1 MKFLIIIIFPS
12 IKVKFIN
19 GIVLLNNMNKKILI
33 AAIAIIIIICAGA
46 FALTNMQ
53 TGNGASID
61 VDANALEDKGTLVV
75 DSEDISADNGIYSSS
90 SSDENAVLVK
100 NNGVLKLT
108 NSIINKTGDTQSTG
122 DDADFY
128 GVNSAILVNT
138 NGSLDISNVKITT
151 NSKGSN
157 GIFVTNAEGSGS
169 SSSDSV
175 LIDGNGLA
183 ESSDSASGSQGGT
196 PPEMPSGDSNG
207 GTPPEMTGG
216 DSNGA
221 PSDMP
226 SGDGSS
232 NGAPIG
238 GDSSSMQSNQDSVDG
253 NTEANIENVEIT
265 TYSDK
270 SRGLDATYNGIINA
284 RNVVI
289 NTNGQS
295 CAALATDRGEGE
307 VHVSNSELNTGV
319 SKESGR
325 GSPIIYSTGNITVA
339 DSNGTAYVSQ
349 IACIEGKNSIEL
361 TNCDFSAAAGGNRE
375 DNGEYVDLGGVF
387 IYQSM
392 SGDADVGTSTFTAKN
407 SVLSIE
413 SDSDYYKTAPM
424 FHVTNTKA
432 IVNLESTELNF
443 GSGTLLDVSGQGS
456 NGGELTFNAKDE
468 ILDGNVIVDSI
479 SSLNMTLSSTSFLGS
494 INPSDDFG
502 ETNLVIDSGSDWTLD
517 GDSHVSSLE
526 NNGEIYYEGHTLY
539 VDGVAYTESNPYS

>member
-1 MKFLIIIIFPS
+1 
-12 IKVKFIN
+12 
-19 GIVLLNNMNKKILI
+19 MNKKILI
-33 AAIAIIIIICAGA
+33 AILAILIILSAGA
-46 FALTNMQ
+46 FAFTNMQ
-53 TGNGASID
+53 SGNGASID
-61 VDANALEDKGTLVV
+61 LEANALEDKGNLVV
-75 DSEDISADNGIYSSS
+75 DSEEISADNGIYASS

-108 NSIINKTGDTQSTG
+108 NSIVNKTGDTQSTG

-128 GVNSAILVNT
+128 GINSAVLVNT
-138 NGSLDISNVKITT
+138 NGSLDISNVKIVS

-157 GIFVTNAEGSGS
+157 GIFVTNAESSTS
-169 SSSDSV
+169 SSGGSV
-175 LIDGNGLA
+175 SVDGNGLA
-183 ESSDSASGSQGGT
+183 EGAPSDANGQGGT
-196 PPEMPSGDSNG
+196 PPEMPSGDSSSNG
-207 GTPPEMTGG
+207 GTPPEMP

-221 PSDMP
+221 PS
-226 SGDGSS
+226 
-232 NGAPIG
+232 G
-238 GDSSSMQSNQDSVDG
+238 GDSSAMGSNQDSVDG
-253 NTEANIENVEIT
+253 TTEANIQNVEIT

-284 RNVVI
+284 KNVVI

-325 GSPIIYSTGNITVA
+325 GSPIIYSTGNITVV
-339 DSNGTAYVSQ
+339 DSTGTAYVSQ

-361 TNCDFSAAAGGNRE
+361 TNCDLSAAAGGNRE

-413 SDSDYYKTAPM
+413 EDSDYYDSAPM

-432 IVNLESTELNF
+432 IINLDSTELNF
-443 GSGTLLDVSGQGS
+443 GSGILLDVSGQSQWGTVGS

-468 ILDGNVIVDSI
+468 TLDGNIIVDSI
-479 SSLNMTLSSTSFLGS
+479 SSLNMTLSSTSYIGA

-502 ETNLVIDSGSDWTLD
+502 QTDLVIDSDSDWTLD
-517 GDSHVSSLE
+517 GDSHISSLE
-526 NNGEIYYEGHTLY
+526 NNGEINYEGHTLY
-539 VDGVAYTESNPYS
+539 VDGVAYTESNPYMN

>member
-1 MKFLIIIIFPS
+1 
-12 IKVKFIN
+12 
-19 GIVLLNNMNKKILI
+19 MNKKILI
-33 AAIAIIIIICAGA
+33 AIMAIIIIICAGA
-46 FALTNMQ
+46 FALINMQ
-53 TGNGASID
+53 SGNGASIN
-61 VDANALEDKGTLVV
+61 VDANALEDKGNLVV
-75 DSEDISADNGIYSSS
+75 DSEEISADNGLYSSS

-100 NNGVLKLT
+100 NNGVLKLA
-108 NSIINKTGDTQSTG
+108 NSIINKTGDTASTG

-128 GVNSAILVNT
+128 GINSAILVNT
-138 NGSLDISNVKITT
+138 NGSLDISNVKIST

-157 GIFVTNAEGSGS
+157 GIFVTNAESSGS
-169 SSSDSV
+169 SSSNV
-175 LIDGNGLA
+175 ALDGNGLA
-183 ESSDSASGSQGGT
+183 ESSSGSGSDSSNGGTPPSMPSGDTGSDGGT
-196 PPEMPSGDSNG
+196 PPEMP
-207 GTPPEMTGG
+207 

-221 PSDMP
+221 
-226 SGDGSS
+226 SG
-232 NGAPIG
+232 G
-238 GDSSSMQSNQDSVDG
+238 GESTSMTASNQDSVEG
-253 NTEANIENVEIT
+253 TTEANIENVEIT

-284 RNVVI
+284 KNVVI

-319 SKESGR
+319 SKQSGR

-339 DSNGTAYVSQ
+339 NSVGTAYVSQ

-361 TNCDFSAAAGGNRE
+361 SNCDLSAAAGGNRQ

-392 SGDADVGTSTFTAKN
+392 SGDADVGTSTFTAKD
-407 SVLSIE
+407 SVLSIL
-413 SDSDYYKTAPM
+413 SDSDCYESAPM

-432 IVNLESTELNF
+432 IINLEKTELNF
-443 GSGTLLDVSGQGS
+443 GSGTLLDVSGQSQWGTVGS

-468 ILDGNVIVDSI
+468 TLDGNVIVDSI
-479 SSLNMTLSSTSFLGS
+479 SSLNMTLSSTSYVGT

-502 ETNLVIDSGSDWTLD
+502 QTDVIIESGSDWTLD

-526 NNGEIYYEGHTLY
+526 NNGEINYNGHTLY
-539 VDGVAYTESNPYS
+539 VNGVAYTESNPYN

>member
-1 MKFLIIIIFPS
+1 
-12 IKVKFIN
+12 
-19 GIVLLNNMNKKILI
+19 MNKKILI
-33 AAIAIIIIICAGA
+33 ALIAIIIIICAGA
-46 FALTNMQ
+46 FALINMQ
-53 TGNGASID
+53 SGNGASINL
-61 VDANALEDKGTLVV
+61 DANALEDKGNLVV
-75 DSEDISADNGIYSSS
+75 DSEEISADKGMYSSS

-100 NNGVLKLT
+100 NNGVLKLA
-108 NSIINKTGDTQSTG
+108 NSIINKTGDTSSTG

-128 GVNSAILVNT
+128 GINSAILVNT

-157 GIFVTNAEGSGS
+157 GIFVTNAESSGS
-169 SSSDSV
+169 SSSNV
-175 LIDGNGLA
+175 AVDGNGLA
-183 ESSDSASGSQGGT
+183 EGSSGSGSDSSNGGTPPSMPSGDSGSDGGT
-196 PPEMPSGDSNG
+196 PPEMS
-207 GTPPEMTGG
+207 

-221 PSDMP
+221 
-226 SGDGSS
+226 SG
-232 NGAPIG
+232 G
-238 GDSSSMQSNQDSVDG
+238 GESSSMTSYNQDSVDG
-253 NTEANIENVEIT
+253 TTEANIENVEIT

-284 RNVVI
+284 KNVVI

-307 VHVSNSELNTGV
+307 VHVTNSELNTGV

-339 DSNGTAYVSQ
+339 NSVGTAYVSQ

-361 TNCDFSAAAGGNRE
+361 SNCDLSAAAGGNRQ

-392 SGDADVGTSTFTAKN
+392 SGDADVGTSTFTAKD
-407 SVLSIE
+407 SVLSIL
-413 SDSDYYKTAPM
+413 SDSDCYESAPM

-432 IVNLESTELNF
+432 IINLEKTELNF
-443 GSGTLLDVSGQGS
+443 GSGILLDVSGQSQWGTVGS

-468 ILDGNVIVDSI
+468 TLDGNVIVDSI
-479 SSLNMTLSSTSFLGS
+479 SSLNMTLSSTSYVGA

-502 ETNLVIDSGSDWTLD
+502 QTALIIESGSNLTLY
-517 GDSHVSSLE
+517 GDSHISSLE
-526 NNGEIYYEGHTLY
+526 NNGEINYNGHTLY
-539 VDGVAYTESNPYS
+539 VNGVAYTESNPYN

>member
-1 MKFLIIIIFPS
+1 
-12 IKVKFIN
+12 
-19 GIVLLNNMNKKILI
+19 MNKKILI
-33 AAIAIIIIICAGA
+33 AILAIIIILCAGA
-46 FALTNMQ
+46 FAFTNMQ
-53 TGNGASID
+53 SGNGASIN
-61 VDANALEDKGTLVV
+61 VDANALEDKGNLVV
-75 DSEDISADNGIYSSS
+75 DSEEITADDGLYTSS

-100 NNGVLKLT
+100 NNGVLKLA
-108 NSIINKTGDTQSTG
+108 NSIINKTGDTQTTG

-128 GVNSAILVNT
+128 GINSAILVNT

-157 GIFVTNAEGSGS
+157 GIFVTNAESSGS
-169 SSSDSV
+169 SSSGSASV
-175 LIDGNGLA
+175 DGNGLA
-183 ESSDSASGSQGGT
+183 EGASDANGQGGT
-196 PPEMPSGDSNG
+196 PPEMPSGNSSSGGAPPEMPDSNGTSSG
-207 GTPPEMTGG
+207 GTPPEIP

-221 PSDMP
+221 PS
-226 SGDGSS
+226 
-232 NGAPIG
+232 G
-238 GDSSSMQSNQDSVDG
+238 GDSSSMGSNQDSVDG
-253 NTEANIENVEIT
+253 TTEANIENVEIT

-284 RNVVI
+284 KNVLI

-307 VHVSNSELNTGV
+307 VHVSDSELNTGV

-325 GSPIIYSTGNITVA
+325 GSPIIYSTGNITIEN
-339 DSNGTAYVSQ
+339 SKGTAYVSQ

-361 TNCDFSAAAGGNRE
+361 TNCDLSAAAGGNRE

-392 SGDADVGTSTFTAKN
+392 SGDADVGTSTFVSKD

-413 SDSDYYKTAPM
+413 SDSDYYETAPM

-443 GSGTLLDVSGQGS
+443 GSGMLLDVSGQSQWGTVGS
-456 NGGELTFNAKDE
+456 NGGELTFNAVSE
-468 ILDGNVIVDSI
+468 ILDGNIIVDSI
-479 SSLNMTLSSTSFLGS
+479 SSLNMTLSSTSYIGA

-502 ETNLVIDSGSDWTLD
+502 QTGLVIDSGSDWTLD
-517 GDSHVSSLE
+517 GDSHISSLE
-526 NNGEIYYEGHTLY
+526 NNGEINYEGHTLY
-539 VDGVAYTESNPYS
+539 VDGVAYTESNPYP

>member
-1 MKFLIIIIFPS
+1 
-12 IKVKFIN
+12 
-19 GIVLLNNMNKKILI
+19 MNKKILI
-33 AAIAIIIIICAGA
+33 AIIAIIIILCAGSFA
-46 FALTNMQ
+46 FTNMQ
-53 TGNGASID
+53 SGDGASID
-61 VDANALEDKGTLVV
+61 IQANALEDKGNLVV
-75 DSEDISADNGIYSSS
+75 DSEEITADNGLYASS

-128 GVNSAILVNT
+128 GINSAVLVNT

-157 GIFVTNAEGSGS
+157 GIFVTNAESSVSSSGS
-169 SSSDSV
+169 AS
-175 LIDGNGLA
+175 IDGNGLA
-183 ESSDSASGSQGGT
+183 EGSSSDANGQGGT
-196 PPEMPSGDSNG
+196 PPEMPSSNSSSSGGAPPEMPDSNG
-207 GTPPEMTGG
+207 TSSGGTPSEML

-221 PSDMP
+221 PS
-226 SGDGSS
+226 
-232 NGAPIG
+232 G
-238 GDSSSMQSNQDSVDG
+238 GDSSSMGSNQDSVEG
-253 NTEANIENVEIT
+253 TTEANIENVEIT

-284 RNVVI
+284 KNVVI

-325 GSPIIYSTGNITVA
+325 GSPIIYSTGNITVEN
-339 DSNGTAYVSQ
+339 SKGTAYVSQ

-361 TNCDFSAAAGGNRE
+361 TDCDLSAAAGGNRE

-392 SGDADVGTSTFTAKN
+392 SGDADVGTSTFTVKD

-413 SDSDYYKTAPM
+413 SDSDYYETAPM

-443 GSGTLLDVSGQGS
+443 GSGILLDVSGQSQWGTVGS

-468 ILDGNVIVDSI
+468 TLDGNIIVDSI
-479 SSLNMTLSSTSFLGS
+479 SSLNMTLSSTSYIGA

-502 ETNLVIDSGSDWTLD
+502 ETNVVIDSGSDWTLD
-517 GDSHVSSLE
+517 GDSHISSLE
-526 NNGEIYYEGHTLY
+526 NNGEINYEGHTLY
-539 VDGVAYTESNPYS
+539 VDGVAYTESNPYP

>member
-1 MKFLIIIIFPS
+1 
-12 IKVKFIN
+12 
-19 GIVLLNNMNKKILI
+19 MNKKILI

-53 TGNGASID
+53 TGNGASIN

-75 DSEDISADNGIYSSS
+75 DSEDISADKGIYSSS

-128 GVNSAILVNT
+128 GINSAILVNT
-138 NGSLDISNVKITT
+138 NGSMDISNTKIVT

-157 GIFVTNAEGSGS
+157 GIFVTNAESSGS
-169 SSSDSV
+169 SSSSSV

-183 ESSDSASGSQGGT
+183 ESSGTAPDGQGGT
-196 PPEMPSGDSNG
+196 PPEMPGGDSNG
-207 GTPPEMTGG
+207 GTPPE
-216 DSNGA
+216 
-221 PSDMP
+221 MP

-232 NGAPIG
+232 NGAPSG
-238 GDSSSMQSNQDSVDG
+238 GDSSSMQSNQDSVEG
-253 NTEANIENVEIT
+253 TTQANIENVEIT

-270 SRGLDATYNGIINA
+270 SRGLDATYNGFINA
-284 RNVVI
+284 KNVVI

-407 SVLSIE
+407 SALSIE

-443 GSGTLLDVSGQGS
+443 GSGTLLDVSGQSQWGTVGS

-479 SSLNMTLSSTSFLGS
+479 SSLNVTLSSTSFVGS

-539 VDGVAYTESNPYS
+539 VDGVAYTESNPYN

>member
-1 MKFLIIIIFPS
+1 
-12 IKVKFIN
+12 
-19 GIVLLNNMNKKILI
+19 MNKKILI
-33 AAIAIIIIICAGA
+33 AAIAIIILICAGA
-46 FALTNMQ
+46 FAFTNMQ
-53 TGNGASID
+53 SGNGASIN
-61 VDANALEDKGTLVV
+61 VDANALEDKGNLVV
-75 DSEDISADNGIYSSS
+75 DSEEISQDNGLYSSS
-90 SSDENAVLVK
+90 SSDENSVLVK
-100 NNGVLKLT
+100 NNGVLKLA
-108 NSIINKTGDTQSTG
+108 NSIINKTGDTASTG

-128 GVNSAILVNT
+128 GINSAVLVNT

-157 GIFVTNAEGSGS
+157 GIFVTNAESSGS
-169 SSSDSV
+169 SSESSV
-175 LIDGNGLA
+175 VLDGNGLG
-183 ESSDSASGSQGGT
+183 ESADSQGASSNGGTPPSMPSGDGSSNGGT

-207 GTPPEMTGG
+207 AQGEG
-216 DSNGA
+216 D
-221 PSDMP
+221 
-226 SGDGSS
+226 
-232 NGAPIG
+232 
-238 GDSSSMQSNQDSVDG
+238 SSMQSNQDSVDG
-253 NTEANIENVEIT
+253 TTEANIQNVEIT

-284 RNVVI
+284 KNVII

-307 VHVSNSELNTGV
+307 VHVTNSVLNTGV

-339 DSNGTAYVSQ
+339 DSTGTAYVSQ

-361 TNCDFSAAAGGNRE
+361 SNCDLSAAAGGNRE

-413 SDSDYYKTAPM
+413 EDSDYYKVAPM
-424 FHVTNTKA
+424 FHITNTKA
-432 IVNLESTELNF
+432 IINLEKTELNY
-443 GSGTLLDVSGQGS
+443 GSGTLLDVSGQNQWGTEGS

-468 ILDGNVIVDSI
+468 NLDGNIIVDSI
-479 SSLNMTLSSTSFLGS
+479 SSLNMTLSSTSYIGA

-502 ETNLVIDSGSDWTLD
+502 PTDVVIESGSDWTLD
-517 GDSHVSSLE
+517 GDSHISSLE
-526 NNGEIYYEGHTLY
+526 NNGEINYNGHTLY
-539 VDGVAYTESNPYS
+539 VNGVAYNESNPYS

>member
-1 MKFLIIIIFPS
+1 
-12 IKVKFIN
+12 
-19 GIVLLNNMNKKILI
+19 MNKKILI
-33 AAIAIIIIICAGA
+33 AIIAMIIIICAGA
-46 FALTNMQ
+46 FALSNMQ
-53 TGNGASID
+53 SGSSASID

-75 DSEDISADNGIYSSS
+75 DGEEQSVDNGLYTSS

-100 NNGVLKLT
+100 NNGVLKLA

-128 GVNSAILVNT
+128 GFNSAILVNT

-157 GIFVTNAEGSGS
+157 GIFVTNAESSGS
-169 SSSDSV
+169 SSSGSAV
-175 LIDGNGLA
+175 IDGNGLA
-183 ESSDSASGSQGGT
+183 ESLSVGDS
-196 PPEMPSGDSNG
+196 SNG
-207 GTPPEMTGG
+207 GTPPSMPSGNGSDGGAPPSMPSGNGSDGGSPPEMPEGE
-216 DSNGA
+216 SNGA
-221 PSDMP
+221 PS
-226 SGDGSS
+226 GE
-232 NGAPIG
+232 
-238 GDSSSMQSNQDSVDG
+238 SSSMTTSNQDSVEG
-253 NTEANIENVEIT
+253 TTEANIENVEIT

-284 RNVVI
+284 KNVVI

-307 VHVSNSELNTGV
+307 VHVSDSELNTGV

-325 GSPIIYSTGNITVA
+325 GSPIIYSTGNITVEN
-339 DSNGTAYVSQ
+339 SKGTAYVSQ

-361 TNCDFSAAAGGNRE
+361 TNCDLSAAAGGNRE

-392 SGDADVGTSTFTAKN
+392 SGDADVGTSTFTATD

-413 SDSDYYKTAPM
+413 SDSDYYQTAPM
-424 FHVTNTKA
+424 FHITNTKA
-432 IVNLESTELNF
+432 IINLESTELNF
-443 GSGTLLDVSGQGS
+443 GSGTLLDVSGQSQWGTVGF

-468 ILDGNVIVDSI
+468 ILDGNIIVDSI
-479 SSLNMTLSSTSFLGS
+479 SSLNMTLSSTSYIGA

-502 ETNLVIDSGSDWTLD
+502 QTDVVIDSGSDWTLD
-517 GDSHVSSLE
+517 GDSHITSLE
-526 NNGEIYYEGHTLY
+526 NNGEIYYNGHTLY
-539 VDGVAYTESNPYS
+539 VDGVAYTESNPYP